1 MDSERRAGGH
11 ATGDTAAAGHLIRF
25 EPATSQD
32 RIRLAE
38 MTRRS
43 PGGPVRLRL
52 DGRQDVSGHTATE
65 DPTVVRVLVQ
75 DDDLDTEGHAI
86 SLRLP
91 TVDEAEAFRRQ
102 LLLTGVLIGTVVLGG
117 AGIALAVSQHANPV
131 PAQGSSQISDVSYE
145 DATPN
150 SGTV

>member
-1 MDSERRAGGH
+1 MDSERRAGVH
-11 ATGDTAAAGHLIRF
+11 PPADTDAAGPPISF

-32 RIRLAE
+32 RTRLAE
-38 MTRRS
+38 MTRRR
-43 PGGPVRLRL
+43 PGPVRLRL
-52 DGRQDVSGHTATE
+52 DDRQDVSGHAATE

-75 DDDLDTEGHAI
+75 DDDLDTKGHAV

-91 TVDEAEAFRRQ
+91 SVDEAEAFRRR
-102 LLLTGVLIGTVVLGG
+102 LLLTSVLVGTVVLGG
-117 AGIALAVSQHANPV
+117 AGMALAVSQHANPV
-131 PAQGSSQISDVSYE
+131 PAQASSQISDVSYE